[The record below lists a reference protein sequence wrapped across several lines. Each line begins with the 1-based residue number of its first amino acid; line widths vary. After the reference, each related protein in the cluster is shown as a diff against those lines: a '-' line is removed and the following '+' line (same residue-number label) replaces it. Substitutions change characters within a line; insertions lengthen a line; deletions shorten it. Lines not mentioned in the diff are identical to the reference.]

1 MAVCIAVAQT
11 LVAVLP
17 TTAFTLAWTHSV
29 EKTEWR
35 EAWQVEND
43 RLRLI
48 EAVVA
53 GSGAGMEPP
62 PGAVLM
68 NGEWRY
74 RPEVPPLQRLT
85 IANSEFGGEYRLC
98 WGGACRSLATLV
110 PAAAFEPIE
119 LYPCAIAQQ

>member
-17 TTAFTLAWTHSV
+17 ISAFTLVWTHSV
-29 EKTEWR
+29 EKTEWW

-43 RLRLI
+43 RLRVT

-62 PGAVLM
+62 AGAVLAD
-68 NGEWRY
+68 NVWHY
-74 RPEVPPLQRLT
+74 VPATPPMTRLRL
-85 IANSEFGGEYRLC
+85 ANTQFGDDYRLC
-98 WGGACRSLATLV
+98 WGGACRPLASLL
-110 PAAAFEPIE
+110 PAYRSQPIE
-119 LYPCAIAQQ
+119 LYACQATEE